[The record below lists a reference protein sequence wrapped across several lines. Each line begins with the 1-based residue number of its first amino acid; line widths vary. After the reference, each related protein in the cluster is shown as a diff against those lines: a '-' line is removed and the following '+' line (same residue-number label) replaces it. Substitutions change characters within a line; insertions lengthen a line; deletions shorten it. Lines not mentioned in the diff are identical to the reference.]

1 MRAENKNSFFD
12 FDMDTNIM
20 DKLTTDNTTQN
31 HQPESENKD
40 KKFLN
45 KKRKNSDHKIENSWS
60 YNNILADEKKIQK
73 IKETKKIKELGLTND
88 EIKKENE
95 KTEENKINLFEEN
108 IEENS
113 EDENPYFRDKFE
125 NSIFAKGISFS
136 NFNLSKLIIKALN
149 ELEYYTPTKVQE
161 KVIPIALNGHDIFV
175 NSETGSGK
183 TACFL
188 LPIVQRIILSRTKKN
203 KNENFINN
211 QALIIVPTRELAL
224 QCNEMLSKFLKYIDI
239 NYIFLCGGLSVE
251 NQLSKM
257 KNTIPDIIIA
267 TPGRLID
274 MLYNDKNI
282 SLEHV
287 NILVLDEADKLLE
300 LGFKDGIMEIL
311 ELIKRNK
318 NRQTL
323 LFSATLN
330 PKLLDLGEHALN
342 NPIKIKL
349 AQSAIL
355 TNLTQYI
362 IRMKFSNLE
371 QNNYEKRLAYL
382 INIINKK
389 NLHRTIIF
397 FNTKQD
403 CHKCLLY
410 LKKFG
415 MDSCAEL
422 HGNISQTERIKSLE
436 NFQNGN
442 VKFLLATDIA
452 GRGIDIEKVKC
463 VVNFQMPLIGERYI
477 HRVGRT
483 ARKGYIG
490 EAITIC
496 DDKER
501 LILKKIFKKEKIDVN
516 VQLIKINNSDIKNI
530 YKKIMSQ
537 KDVIEE
543 KVVNDKADAQ
553 SKIAEKEIEKAM
565 NIKLH
570 QQEINNRPKKKWYET
585 TKDKRKKASKLKKE
599 FKRKKEELYND

>member
-1 MRAENKNSFFD
+1 
-12 FDMDTNIM
+12 
-20 DKLTTDNTTQN
+20 
-31 HQPESENKD
+31 
-40 KKFLN
+40 
-45 KKRKNSDHKIENSWS
+45 
-60 YNNILADEKKIQK
+60 
-73 IKETKKIKELGLTND
+73 
-88 EIKKENE
+88 
-95 KTEENKINLFEEN
+95 
-108 IEENS
+108 
-113 EDENPYFRDKFE
+113 
-125 NSIFAKGISFS
+125 
-136 NFNLSKLIIKALN
+136 
-149 ELEYYTPTKVQE
+149 
-161 KVIPIALNGHDIFV
+161 
-175 NSETGSGK
+175 
-183 TACFL
+183 
-188 LPIVQRIILSRTKKN
+188 
-203 KNENFINN
+203 
-211 QALIIVPTRELAL
+211 
-224 QCNEMLSKFLKYIDI
+224 MLSKFLKYIDI

>member
-88 EIKKENE
+88 EIKKEDE

-108 IEENS
+108 IEENL

-203 KNENFINN
+203 KKENFINN

-355 TNLTQYI
+355 INLTQYI

-585 TKDKRKKASKLKKE
+585 TKDKRKKANKLKKE